1 MSAVELTNESRQYL
15 EGIADDTLV
24 HIASIAEAAEAKLH
38 SGQAQGAES
47 LANVN
52 TVTSEAAI
60 RNLNQAY
67 AATRESYRTLSDE
80 PAIARVV
87 VMDEE
92 GQNRTY
98 YICRTAPVSGFPNL
112 ASYRAPV
119 GRLAS
124 LEIGTEFTLPNGTIV
139 EVTERARLNPGK
151 DADGWD
157 SQNTVVESE
166 DIGPLT
172 IESLRELLF
181 QVAGEAVTEDIL
193 GQLLAEES
201 EKANIIAGFRRSLI
215 TKMGLRDQPILD
227 QYQDEIFRLPLDRRL
242 LILGPPGTGKTTTL
256 IRRLGQKLDREFL
269 DEDEQRLVESI
280 GTTQGVPHASSWLMF
295 TPTELLKQYL
305 KEAFSREGVPASD
318 QRIRTWNDYRR
329 ELARNT
335 LGVLRTAT
343 GGGTFVLKDGL
354 QNLQDEAQAS
364 AIAWFDD
371 FDSWQREA
379 YLRDLRE
386 AANKLQ
392 EAQVSEAQALG
403 ARLNDTLVRTNDVPL
418 AAIFESLATELPQ
431 AQSLVATL
439 KESSDKKVR
448 AALNLQHTV
457 TTISWMNWLLLST
470 VSKKPN

>member
-181 QVAGEAVTEDIL
+181 QVAGEAVTEDIR
-193 GQLLAEES
+193 GQLLA
-201 EKANIIAGFRRSLI
+201 
-215 TKMGLRDQPILD
+215 
-227 QYQDEIFRLPLDRRL
+227 
-242 LILGPPGTGKTTTL
+242 
-256 IRRLGQKLDREFL
+256 
-269 DEDEQRLVESI
+269 
-280 GTTQGVPHASSWLMF
+280 
-295 TPTELLKQYL
+295 
-305 KEAFSREGVPASD
+305 
-318 QRIRTWNDYRR
+318 
-329 ELARNT
+329 
-335 LGVLRTAT
+335 
-343 GGGTFVLKDGL
+343 
-354 QNLQDEAQAS
+354 
-364 AIAWFDD
+364 
-371 FDSWQREA
+371 
-379 YLRDLRE
+379 
-386 AANKLQ
+386 
-392 EAQVSEAQALG
+392 
-403 ARLNDTLVRTNDVPL
+403 
-418 AAIFESLATELPQ
+418 
-431 AQSLVATL
+431 
-439 KESSDKKVR
+439 
-448 AALNLQHTV
+448 
-457 TTISWMNWLLLST
+457 
-470 VSKKPN
+470 